1 MSVATILD
9 TLSGVIL
16 QQYLPTNPQPHP
28 YVESITAG
36 SGISVDNTVETA
48 PVVSNTGVLSVSAG
62 TGISLSGT
70 ASAPVVSNAGVLSVS
85 AGTGISLS
93 GTASAPV
100 INAEAVKVEQF
111 TGTVASFS
119 VPESGGTNPA
129 STLASFDVSS
139 LGSFNSFIVYLKL
152 NTGVLQTPQL
162 GDYIFQYFLSD
173 TVNGNLDEV
182 KGCLVGYT
190 NSYGN
195 TQSDFQPN
203 TTLLFRSTIPI
214 NTIHLNVQVGN
225 PPGIGS
231 QWLNPAWTADV
242 YCSNI

>member
-70 ASAPVVSNAGVLSVS
+70 ASAPV
-85 AGTGISLS
+85 
-93 GTASAPV
+93 
-100 INAEAVKVEQF
+100 INAVAVKVQQF

-119 VPESGGTNPA
+119 VPASGGTDPA

-139 LGSFNSFIVYLKL
+139 LDKL
-152 NTGVLQTPQL
+152 ILFV
-162 GDYIFQYFLSD
+162 
-173 TVNGNLDEV
+173 VENL
-182 KGCLVGYT
+182 T
-190 NSYGN
+190 
-195 TQSDFQPN
+195 
-203 TTLLFRSTIPI
+203 
-214 NTIHLNVQVGN
+214 
-225 PPGIGS
+225 
-231 QWLNPAWTADV
+231 
-242 YCSNI
+242 